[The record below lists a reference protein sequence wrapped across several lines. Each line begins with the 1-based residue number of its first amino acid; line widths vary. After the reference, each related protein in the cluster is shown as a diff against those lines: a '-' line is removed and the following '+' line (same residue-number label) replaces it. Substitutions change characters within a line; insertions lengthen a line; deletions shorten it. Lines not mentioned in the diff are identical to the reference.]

1 MAERSHTPRP
11 RAGARTQVLV
21 VERDAAVARLIKG
34 WLWSAGYGVALADSV
49 ADMRAAVM
57 RTPFDLV
64 ILDSVLPD
72 QDGWSALRWLRARG
86 TAPVIVLTGGDR
98 VDAVVARELG
108 AEDSL
113 AKPVDE
119 DGLLARLSAIQ
130 QRRDTAEMQVG
141 ASTDEYRFADWTL
154 DIVSQR
160 LRSGTGE
167 TMHLTQAEYRIL
179 SLLARNP
186 RRVVSRSELMKA
198 AAGRDWEPFDRS
210 IDVHVSNLR
219 RKIDPNPAQP
229 SLIRTVRSAGYM
241 FVPSRG
247 I

>member
-1 MAERSHTPRP
+1 MAERSQTHRP

-34 WLWSAGYGVALADSV
+34 WLWSAGYGVALAESV
-49 ADMRAAVM
+49 AEMRAAIM
-57 RTPFDLV
+57 RTTFDLV

-72 QDGWSALRWLRARG
+72 QDGWSALRWLRTRG
-86 TAPVIVLTGGDR
+86 AAPVIVLTSTDP
-98 VDAVVARELG
+98 VDEVVARELG
-108 AEDSL
+108 AEDCL
-113 AKPVDE
+113 TKPVDE
-119 DGLLARLSAIQ
+119 DRLLAHLTALQ
-130 QRRDTAEMQVG
+130 QRRDAAEMQTG

-154 DIVSQR
+154 DIISQR

-167 TMHLTQAEYRIL
+167 ATHLTQAEYRIL

-186 RRVVSRSELMKA
+186 RRVVSRSELMKV

-210 IDVHVSNLR
+210 IDVHISNLR